1 MECLFLLCLRA
12 HKYTP
17 APVDACAEEFLMRNF
32 MRAEPF
38 ACCAV
43 VCFSAGEKN
52 DAHTSNGIFRV
63 TIIERPHIQCLFSV
77 IVFTQMKI

>member
-32 MRAEPF
+32 MRAKNLLVVPF
-38 ACCAV
+38 YA
-43 VCFSAGEKN
+43 
-52 DAHTSNGIFRV
+52 FRLGKKMTRTPAMV
-63 TIIERPHIQCLFSV
+63 YFGLQLRGRTFNAY
-77 IVFTQMKI
+77 FW

>member
-43 VCFSAGEKN
+43 LCFSAVEKM
-52 DAHTSNGIFRV
+52 TR
-63 TIIERPHIQCLFSV
+63 TPQ
-77 IVFTQMKI
+77 